1 MKYPA
6 SPLNLQTHDVPSPF
20 LRTAC
25 RLLLRSFATIS
36 HPNAL
41 FSITCSLFSENTR
54 VGGASALPRHA
65 ALRRRMRHAAPLSP
79 CTIIRLHILSVTTG
93 VCPLQPHN
101 SLCALR
107 ASGFSFALCFQYLT
121 NPSQSLIDA
130 KTIYSHTLTN
140 PFSRNPFVFSSI
152 QNPGVPLPT
161 NQVQRVILE
170 AI

>member
-6 SPLNLQTHDVPSPF
+6 SPLNLQTHGVPSPF

-41 FSITCSLFSENTR
+41 FSIGCSLFSENTR
-54 VGGASALPRHA
+54 VGGTFSPPSALPTFRPSSFQA
-65 ALRRRMRHAAPLSP
+65 CR
-79 CTIIRLHILSVTTG
+79 G
-93 VCPLQPHN
+93 N
-101 SLCALR
+101 
-107 ASGFSFALCFQYLT
+107 FALVCFQYLT

-152 QNPGVPLPT
+152 QNPGVSLPT

-170 AI
+170 AIR